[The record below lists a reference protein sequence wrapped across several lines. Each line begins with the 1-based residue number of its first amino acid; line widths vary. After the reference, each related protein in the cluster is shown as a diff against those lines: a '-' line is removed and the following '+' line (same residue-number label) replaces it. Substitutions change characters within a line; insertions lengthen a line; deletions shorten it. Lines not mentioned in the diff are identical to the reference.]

1 MENKE
6 LMELLVDINNIMYD
20 YCSHKENCKD
30 CILRT
35 PKGTLCL
42 GEKYY
47 QMLREI
53 NENYKKI
60 KESDK

>member
-1 MENKE
+1 MDNKE
-6 LMELLVDINNIMYD
+6 LMELLVDMNKIMYE
-20 YCSHKENCKD
+20 YCSDHSNCKD

-53 NENYKKI
+53 HKNYKQI